1 MRATS
6 DPRPPKGNAVAPAAV
21 AEGVRASPVMVR
33 LEPPVL
39 AALDA
44 WVARL
49 NETASGPPWTRG
61 EVVRAALVRALE
73 ERGAAGEEP

>member
-1 MRATS
+1 
-6 DPRPPKGNAVAPAAV
+6 
-21 AEGVRASPVMVR
+21 MVQ

>member
-1 MRATS
+1 MSATS
-6 DPRPPKGNAVAPAAV
+6 DPRPPKGNAGTPAAV
-21 AEGVRASPVMVR
+21 AEGGRASPVMVR

-49 NETASGPPWTRG
+49 NETTSRPPWTRG

-73 ERGAAGEEP
+73 ERGETGEEP